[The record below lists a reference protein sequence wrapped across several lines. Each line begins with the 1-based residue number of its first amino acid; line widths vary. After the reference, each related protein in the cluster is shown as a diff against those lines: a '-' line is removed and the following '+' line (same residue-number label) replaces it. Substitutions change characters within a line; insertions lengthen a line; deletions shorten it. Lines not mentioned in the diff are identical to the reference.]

1 MQFSELLNLF
11 KSGKTTV
18 KSHMKNLIEMAAA
31 DGHFQDVEYDLLKK
45 IGKRNGVS
53 EKQLQEIRSNPT
65 AVAFEVPK
73 DNKEIFHQIYDLVHM
88 MSIDEQIHSEERK
101 LCNLIAIKFGYK
113 RGIVDDLIDSIRSNI
128 KNGISHDEA
137 LKRLG
142 MLIQN

>member
-1 MQFSELLNLF
+1 
-11 KSGKTTV
+11 
-18 KSHMKNLIEMAAA
+18 MKNLIEMAAA

-73 DNKEIFHQIYDLVHM
+73 DNKEKFHQIYDLVHM

-137 LKRLG
+137 LKRLE